1 MALQASTNF
10 AKCSPMSLEE
20 IMVAER
26 LLSNRAARSASARPS
41 APPPSAFDVVHPE
54 YLLPPD
60 HPVRGLSRT
69 EAGLVLDREL
79 VKLAGVDHR
88 CRLVQATLA
97 RRLIETRGW
106 NPAGFV
112 RLSDYARERLGCSA
126 RELQQDAHVRK
137 LLDGLPLIRTALE
150 SAVISWTHARLLVRI
165 ATAECEAEL
174 LERAGTLS
182 TRELEAFVKT
192 AIAAKTAA
200 GAVAESTGTAS
211 AAALDETPAG
221 ALVTDAGSSAPSFE
235 ATDEPA
241 ALNVE
246 EEPGEP
252 IVRWTSPVSPTGLRT
267 WRSVCE
273 VAQRMAGSRLSSAQ
287 VLELVVAE
295 AASGRPIGNDPC
307 EWIPS
312 SESIEQ
318 RLLSRRKRDEDD
330 RRRFL
335 EAFRAEVGVVD
346 GFPWLDPASRAPG
359 PAEQLD
365 ALLESLDRVD
375 AFELERRLREV
386 RRVAQRIDYQ
396 LGALA
401 RLGSDRRLFR
411 ECGFAT
417 VKLYVESRLGCSASR
432 IWSLIAIERETW
444 RRGGAFRRAW
454 KEGRLSHLAA
464 LTLIPVMDDV
474 NGEAWIRRAGEVTLR
489 RLEDEVAWALDY
501 GERAVP
507 FCKPAPPARDADV
520 PPGGLSSVDLH
531 EVQMR
536 AHGEAARDDLGP
548 GGDARLAFRVPI
560 SVAVLLEMQI
570 RRYRHPRDPDWRAFE
585 RVIAHSLLEWTSAP
599 KHRDPVFERDGWRCT
614 VPGCT
619 SRRNLH
625 DHHIVF
631 RSEGGD
637 DSRGNRTTV
646 CAAHHLHAIH
656 AGIIRVTGR
665 APDALVWEMGGVRL
679 RGDRYVD
686 TRAYAHA
693 A

>member
-1 MALQASTNF
+1 MDLDA
-10 AKCSPMSLEE
+10 

-26 LLSNRAARSASARPS
+26 LLSSRAARAPGARPP
-41 APPPSAFDVVHPE
+41 APASSAFNVVSPE

-60 HPVRGLSRT
+60 HPVRGMSRT

-88 CRLVQATLA
+88 CRLVQAQLA
-97 RRLIETRGW
+97 RRLIETRAW
-106 NPAGFV
+106 NAAGFV

-126 RELQQDAHVRK
+126 RELQQDAHVLT
-137 LLDGLPLIRTALE
+137 LLDGLPLVRTALE
-150 SAVISWTHARLLVRI
+150 SAVISWTQARLLVRI
-165 ATAECEAEL
+165 ATAECEGEL

-182 TRELEAFVKT
+182 TRELEAFVKG
-192 AIAAKTAA
+192 AIAAKSSAGEVAAASAETATAIDASSASVSRATGAADSTAREASIEFAAATGVAA
-200 GAVAESTGTAS
+200 GVSSDFDTTNDDEESAE
-211 AAALDETPAG
+211 P
-221 ALVTDAGSSAPSFE
+221 LVRRS
-235 ATDEPA
+235 
-241 ALNVE
+241 
-246 EEPGEP
+246 
-252 IVRWTSPVSPTGLRT
+252 SPVSPTVLRT
-267 WRSVCE
+267 RRSVCE
-273 VAQRMAGSRLSSAQ
+273 AAQRMAGTRLSSAQ

-295 AASGRPIGNDPC
+295 AASGRPTGTDPY

-312 SESIEQ
+312 SESIEKW
-318 RLLSRRKRDEDD
+318 LLSRRKRDEDD

-335 EAFRAEVGVVD
+335 EAFRAEVGVIE

-365 ALLESLDRVD
+365 ALLESLDRID

-401 RLGSDRRLFR
+401 HLGANRRLFR

-432 IWSLIAIERETW
+432 IWSLIAVERETW

-474 NGEAWIRRAGEVTLR
+474 SGEAWIRRAGEVTLR

-507 FCKPAPPARDADV
+507 FSKPAPPAPDANV

-548 GGDARLAFRVPI
+548 GGDARLAF
-560 SVAVLLEMQI
+560 
-570 RRYRHPRDPDWRAFE
+570 
-585 RVIAHSLLEWTSAP
+585 
-599 KHRDPVFERDGWRCT
+599 
-614 VPGCT
+614 
-619 SRRNLH
+619 
-625 DHHIVF
+625 
-631 RSEGGD
+631 
-637 DSRGNRTTV
+637 
-646 CAAHHLHAIH
+646 
-656 AGIIRVTGR
+656 
-665 APDALVWEMGGVRL
+665 
-679 RGDRYVD
+679 
-686 TRAYAHA
+686 
-693 A
+693 